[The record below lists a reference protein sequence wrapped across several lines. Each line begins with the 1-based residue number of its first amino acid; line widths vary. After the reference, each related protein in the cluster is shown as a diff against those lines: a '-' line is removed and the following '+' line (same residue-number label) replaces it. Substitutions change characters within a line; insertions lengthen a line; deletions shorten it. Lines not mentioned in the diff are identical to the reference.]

1 MKRSY
6 LSIVPALLLLL
17 LAGCTEM
24 PANSDLAQEPDPAS
38 KAEPVADSKKVFNET
53 TAGQDHWPRFR
64 GPNGEGIGQAVGIPE
79 TWTDDDYRWKV
90 ELPGIGFSS
99 PVVWDDRVY
108 VTSTIEDEQLLVV
121 LCLDT
126 ADGSVLWKQHFDI
139 RSHPGYKDNRD
150 ASPSPAVDAD
160 RIYVIWGTTL
170 EYVVVALD
178 RREGTELWRRDLGPF
193 VAEDGFGASPILAG
207 EVVILMND
215 QDPDGESSVVA
226 LDRKTGEARWK
237 VDRKSEKATFST
249 PTLFKPEGS
258 RPQVIV
264 TSCGHGITSLD
275 PDSGAIRW
283 ELEDVFELRTAGSPL
298 AVSGTIFASN
308 GAGRGGKYLVAVRAG
323 IPEQGIEPAVLY
335 RVDQAA
341 PYVITPV
348 AHWPLVFLWTDRGIV
363 TCLDGPSGK
372 VHWRER
378 IGGDYL
384 GSPVRVGE
392 RLYTM
397 SNSGEMVVLAAA
409 DEFKLLARFDLGE
422 PTHSTP
428 AVAGGVMY
436 LRTFSHLM
444 ALAGE

>member
-6 LSIVPALLLLL
+6 LPIALALLI

-24 PANSDLAQEPDPAS
+24 AADSDRAQEPKPAS
-38 KAEPVADSKKVFNET
+38 EAEPVADSEKGFAK
-53 TAGQDHWPRFR
+53 TAADPNRWPRFR
-64 GPNGEGIGQAVGIPE
+64 GPNGEGVGQAAGIPE

-108 VTSTIEDEQLLVV
+108 VTSTIEDERLLVV

-126 ADGSVLWKQHFDI
+126 ADGSVLWKQHFNI
-139 RSHPGYKDNRD
+139 QSHPAYKDNRD
-150 ASPSPAVDAD
+150 ASTSPAVDED
-160 RIYVIWGTTL
+160 RIYVTWGTTL

-178 RREGTELWRRDLGPF
+178 RREGREIWRRDLGPF

-226 LDRKTGEARWK
+226 LDRKTGETRWK

-249 PTLFKPEGS
+249 PTLFKPEGG

-264 TSCGHGITSLD
+264 TSCAHGITSLD
-275 PDSGAIRW
+275 PDSGAIQW
-283 ELEDVFELRTAGSPL
+283 ELEDVFELRTTGSPL
-298 AVSGTIFASN
+298 VVAGTIFASN
-308 GAGRGGKYLVAVRAG
+308 GSGRGGKYLVAVRAG
-323 IPEQGIEPAVLY
+323 VPEQGIEPEVLY
-335 RVDQAA
+335 RVEQAA

-378 IGGDYL
+378 VGGDYL
-384 GSPVRVGE
+384 GSPVWVGE

-409 DEFKLLARFDLGE
+409 DEFELLARFDLGE

-436 LRTFSHLM
+436 LRTYSHLM
-444 ALAGE
+444 ALGSE